1 MNIREFLQLSPVIPV
16 IVVDDIEAG
25 VMVAKALVKGG
36 LRVLEITLR
45 TEKALEAIKAIITE
59 VPEAIVGVGTVIKP
73 EQFELAKKI
82 GVQFAI
88 TPGLT
93 SDLAKAAK
101 NAEMP
106 LIPGVMSPSDILY
119 AQEFGFQTLKFFPAQ
134 AAGGTAML
142 KSFLGPFPH
151 IMFCPTGGITPIN
164 AKEYLALPNVSCVGG
179 SWLCSP
185 ALIKAKAWDNITEL
199 AKVAASL
206 GGQ

>member
-1 MNIREFLQLSPVIPV
+1 M
-16 IVVDDIEAG
+16 VVEDIDAG
-25 VMVAKALVKGG
+25 ISLAKALVKGG
-36 LRVLEITLR
+36 LRVLEMTLR
-45 TEKALEAIKAIITE
+45 TEKALEATKAIIKE
-59 VPEAIVGVGTVIKP
+59 VPEAIVGVGTVTKP

-93 SDLAKAAK
+93 NRLATAAR
-101 NAEMP
+101 EVDMP
-106 LIPGVMSPSDILY
+106 LIPGVMTPSDILY

-134 AAGGTAML
+134 AAGGIAML
-142 KSFLGPFPH
+142 KSFLGPFAH

-164 AKEYLALPNVSCVGG
+164 AKDYLALPNVSCVGG

-185 ALIKAKAWDNITEL
+185 SLIKEKAWDNITEL